1 MDVQSV
7 PADQREQIEERW
19 TDVPDQILV
28 EGGGNRL
35 ERLAASFAVADPRAA
50 ELVKLCAA
58 PKTGHLL
65 PDFTWLMDEGT
76 PQFERH
82 NLQLLLGRWMVRNR
96 LYEEALEVLTPLTPG
111 QVVDPAGLLF
121 LQAVVNHQLL
131 KSEQGMAAI
140 ERLLERPLDIPKRY
154 VSLARLMESD
164 LRQLKDESLDHIS
177 RRMNDVERRLE
188 LGRPGPKT
196 REVEDG
202 IIESLDKI
210 IEELEKQAAAAAAA
224 AGSGGGSM
232 RPTSPAQD
240 STPMGGKGPGQVARK
255 DIGNSSGWGD
265 LPPKDRQEA
274 LQQIGKEFPGH
285 YRDMIEQYFRK
296 LATDEETP

>member
-1 MDVQSV
+1 
-7 PADQREQIEERW
+7 
-19 TDVPDQILV
+19 
-28 EGGGNRL
+28 
-35 ERLAASFAVADPRAA
+35 
-50 ELVKLCAA
+50 
-58 PKTGHLL
+58 
-65 PDFTWLMDEGT
+65 
-76 PQFERH
+76 
-82 NLQLLLGRWMVRNR
+82 
-96 LYEEALEVLTPLTPG
+96 
-111 QVVDPAGLLF
+111 
-121 LQAVVNHQLL
+121 
-131 KSEQGMAAI
+131 
-140 ERLLERPLDIPKRY
+140 LLERPLDIPKRY

-224 AGSGGGSM
+224 AGSGGGSL
-232 RPTSPAQD
+232 RPSAPAQD